1 MHKVVR
7 HSNYFFQ
14 SFHIYQ
20 AEQIKKG
27 VICVQIFVRNRG
39 WSGGVMVLCKL
50 PVPERPTI
58 WITVGQGPIALAVG
72 AGGGCMDIFSLVY
85 HFSFFTLTLWE
96 TARYGLKYCLKGP
109 LSPKTTNQPLLEIHL
124 TEHGRF
130 HFQGGVVG
138 WCDGPGPSQ
147 GGTFV
152 LALHGCLLSICVWY
166 VSIVATCIAVHFAV
180 CHALYNNKN
189 KKIGKN
195 RC

>member
-27 VICVQIFVRNRG
+27 VICVHIFVRNRG

-130 HFQGGVVG
+130 HFQGGWSGGAMVLGRPKAAHLFWLFMVVFYL
-138 WCDGPGPSQ
+138 
-147 GGTFV
+147 FV
-152 LALHGCLLSICVWY
+152 CGMLALWPPV
-166 VSIVATCIAVHFAV
+166 
-180 CHALYNNKN
+180 
-189 KKIGKN
+189 
-195 RC
+195 